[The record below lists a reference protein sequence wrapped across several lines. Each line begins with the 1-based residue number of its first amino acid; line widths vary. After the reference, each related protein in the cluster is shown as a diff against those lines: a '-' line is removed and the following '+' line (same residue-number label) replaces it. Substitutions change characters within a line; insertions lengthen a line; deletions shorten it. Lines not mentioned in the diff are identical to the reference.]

1 MIKRSLT
8 QSLCILALAFSAFAS
23 PAPDKPHMQ
32 KIWDAWAT
40 LNPANA
46 ARFYAKGEHVFF
58 DIAPLKY
65 SSWDEYQKGSAALE
79 ATYKAATF
87 TVNDDAQIHNAGQIV
102 WGTATV
108 KYDMVEKSGKHEMG
122 DFRWTVIWQ
131 KEDGKWLIVHEH
143 VSAPLQVKKP
153 RIHTYPLKSKKGFI
167 CDDPRKS
174 VAS

>member
-8 QSLCILALAFSAFAS
+8 QSLCILALALSAFAS

-46 ARFYAKGEHVFF
+46 AQFYAKGEHTFF

-65 SSWDEYQKGSAALE
+65 ASWEEYQKGSAALE

-108 KYDMVEKSGKHEMG
+108 KYDMGRKQVSMKWAISVGPLSG
-122 DFRWTVIWQ
+122 R
-131 KEDGKWLIVHEH
+131 
-143 VSAPLQVKKP
+143 KK
-153 RIHTYPLKSKKGFI
+153 T
-167 CDDPRKS
+167 
-174 VAS
+174 ASG